1 MAGQEVQ
8 GMLIRLEATTA
19 QLRQEMA
26 RADSS
31 VAQVS
36 GRIDRQLSQ
45 VDSAFD
51 RVGLSA
57 QRMGGILKGALAIG
71 VGGAGIGALISQAEA
86 YTQIANRLKLVTSS
100 SAEFTVAQNAVFSIA
115 QKSGQPLTA
124 TAELYQR
131 IAQNQDALKLSG
143 KGVAGIVETISK
155 TMVISGASAES
166 SKAALIQLG
175 QAFASGTLRGEELN
189 SVMEQAPAL
198 SQAIAKGMGVSVG
211 ALRAL
216 GAEGKLTAESV
227 VQALQAQQGAV
238 DALFSKMQDTIGTG
252 LTRVQSSFTK
262 MIGEGDKVGGM
273 SSRISAALTSASKA
287 MDAVTADGEGFTETV
302 KNLGNA
308 LENVAYVGAAAL
320 TLGAGKM
327 AVSFAQATLASVKQ
341 AGALVLSTKASLEA
355 LTAEAAL
362 AKQSLLTAQTR
373 QLEAKA
379 LVERAGLELAAA
391 ESKVASDRIRQ
402 ASELGNLKFVQST
415 LTAERELEA
424 QRLKAQF
431 TDKGRQLSV
440 ARMAELRIAEAGAI
454 KLVQAAEVSLAATTV
469 ATSAEITAALGSQTA
484 ARGVLAETTA
494 TTNAAKVASDR
505 AAAAAAVGARASM
518 ALTTAGGGLLALLS
532 GPVGLIA
539 MTGLIAASFIDFGDS
554 ADTATAALIDQN
566 STIDESI
573 KKYNELGAAQRRYQ
587 AITWAEEQI
596 KATESATLAL
606 NKYSADGAEA
616 FLQIGH
622 DANEYRAK
630 FKEMIE
636 EVRKGQ
642 RTLDSVTEWAKKD
655 AGLTED
661 KIKKLSES
669 SSAYEETSKKAGDL
683 GKILGVVSGAT
694 ASVTSSTEKLKVAQ
708 KDSGQTDASKAA
720 WDKYVEQ
727 LTKTRDLLGANAAA
741 EAAYTAAKMGATPA
755 QAAQA
760 KLIADQTDT
769 LKKYQDAIKEGDK
782 VQQASLKLQLVAL
795 YTAEDATT
803 QAAAAQKKTLDDTA
817 KAAEESATRQVNAMQ
832 RIIDQTVRVATGQNM
847 LLVTPPKQ
855 NLTGYGLLTNGGTAP
870 SVPATPKATP
880 LDRATA
886 AIAQLDATTEANKRV
901 DKAANA
907 AATAIKNQ
915 EKALTDLLAKSGIS
929 TKASNDIA
937 DAYLAG
943 VINVRELTIRQE
955 IEQEVLKTGAKS
967 YDQVKDAINALHDAK
982 DREDVMKNVAELKV
996 EVDQIIKQA
1005 TATLQGK
1012 DALEAYNVEKAM
1024 TVALSGKKIA
1034 IDSEEYKQL
1043 LATTKAQLDANK
1055 AMESAG
1061 RIEGIID
1068 RLNPEIKLLK
1078 DYEQA
1083 QQDIYAAMELAP
1095 GKTALYQDALV
1106 KLGNEYEVNRSKAT
1120 LWGQMTEG
1128 AIDRIDEAFATAW
1141 GNIGSGAESLWD
1153 NLKKGFK
1160 QTLGEIAHMLTT
1172 KPLLASISNWL
1183 TGTDNGQ
1190 GLSSVWGKLLGGAS
1204 GSSSS
1209 SGGGLF
1215 GSGNTLVSMGKSIYQ
1230 AYSAITGVG
1239 SSIASGYASGGIGGA
1254 ISGGVGYYGNLLSS
1268 LGTTLSGGLSSIV
1281 GAITG
1286 STATQVAANAATSAA
1301 LQGAV
1306 AQGAAQVGTSI
1317 GIGGAAQV
1325 GASAAA
1331 SAGTAAAAGAGAGFY
1346 ASLAAMASNPVG
1358 WVIAAVTSAYQSGK
1372 LYDQGV
1378 RWNTKDVMN
1387 TDLVKYSGGIGQ
1399 ATLAPLALT
1408 NNVLEKVV
1416 GGKMAAI
1423 FSGSTFASAIITKVS
1438 EKIFGGSWATKDGG
1452 LSLGIE
1458 GGDFLG
1464 QQYID
1469 QKKKGG
1475 LFGKDKKRTRYSALD
1490 PQMQEALQANY
1501 YDTQYSVLDL
1511 FTRLNVSLNDGVM
1524 DGLNVAATKISTK
1537 GKTGEEIQEAIT
1549 KWFGGVA
1556 DSMVSAVDLATKS
1569 GLGGYNF
1576 DGLTTFVNNLYA
1588 VNAAVEKF
1596 GVKAVGFNVAG
1607 GKAVE
1612 TLVAVSG
1619 GMEALTTGMNDYYA
1633 AFTTEMDR
1641 SADSLAAARAEFTKF
1656 GFTLPGTRDGL
1667 KDVVKGLDLTTEIGQ
1682 NMFSAIVRNAKAAAD
1697 AYTIL
1702 EQRESAYR
1710 SAFFTE
1716 AENTALAIKGTTA
1729 ELKAMGVT
1737 LPASR
1742 SEYRKMVEEA
1752 AKSTTDTG
1760 KAMYDTLMNAAGAAS
1775 TVFDELDRRLNQVV
1789 TDSFSGVQR
1798 SISAQQKAATAAY
1811 NATNTSLSDMS
1822 ATAVKSVTDLS
1833 SVSNSL
1839 ESALKSLRGT
1849 SDDAVK
1855 TLRAQAQATLQ
1866 SALATARSGKS
1877 LSGFTGL
1884 EDALDTVSNNNTDLY
1899 GSMEDFARDQGRTA
1913 NVVAELNAINGK
1925 QLTAAEKLQKSLED
1939 QIGVAKSAYD
1949 AQMAQFDQQLEFA
1962 QAQMDAFNGIDTSVK
1977 SVEAAIKALNGS
1989 LIASLA
1995 AKPATGAGSAMANTA
2010 ANNATVVDTLYQQLF
2025 GRTADAGE
2033 NKYWADRLGS
2043 GNLPYAEIVA
2053 NMTQYA
2059 SAADKAAMANGGKVP
2074 GYASGGDFGGGLRL
2088 VGENGPEL
2096 EVTGPSRIYN
2106 ANQTASMLRGGGS
2119 SSDLV
2124 REIRAL
2130 GTRLDLI
2137 QANTQA
2143 GALNGGKTVKLL
2155 DRVTEGGN
2163 AMQVTLNGEIVKTK
2177 EVA

>member
-1 MAGQEVQ
+1 MADADVQ
-8 GMLIRLEATTA
+8 GLLIRIEATTA
-19 QLRQEMA
+19 QLRQELA
-26 RADSS
+26 AGESA
-31 VAQVS
+31 VAKAASQ
-36 GRIDRQLSQ
+36 IDRSLGSA
-45 VDSAFD
+45 DSAFD
-51 RVGLSA
+51 RLGKKA
-57 QRMGGILKGALAIG
+57 QATTSLIRGAMAGIA
-71 VGGAGIGALISQAEA
+71 GAGLIGGLIKQADA
-86 YTQIANRLKLVTSS
+86 YGQMADRMRAATSS
-100 SAEFTVAQNAVFSIA
+100 SAEYEMVQKHILTTAQETYRPLHEAQELYIRTADVMKGLGYNTQQTLNITDSFSYLLVTNAASADKAGTALDAYSKSLQTGKIDADSWVSIMTAMPTVAEAIA
-115 QKSGQPLTA
+115 TA
-124 TAELYQR
+124 T
-131 IAQNQDALKLSG
+131 G
-143 KGVAGIVETISK
+143 KTSK
-155 TMVISGASAES
+155 EIR
-166 SKAALIQLG
+166 K
-175 QAFASGTLRGEELN
+175 
-189 SVMEQAPAL
+189 
-198 SQAIAKGMGVSVG
+198 
-211 ALRAL
+211 L
-216 GAEGKLTAESV
+216 GAEGKLGLSDLNLGLEQVRDSAQKAAAAMSTSV
-227 VQALQAQQGAV
+227 M
-238 DALFSKMQDTIGTG
+238 DALNNINNAIGAYIGKANESTSATG
-252 LTRVQSSFTK
+252 ELAKVLDLVAKNIDIVAAAGAGLVAAGVTGYMLKNSVAAWNSVTAMVAEAKATR
-262 MIGEGDKVGGM
+262 DAAAAKVEA
-273 SSRISAALTSASKA
+273 IAASAALAAVQATETSA
-287 MDAVTADGEGFTETV
+287 VV
-302 KNLGNA
+302 
-308 LENVAYVGAAAL
+308 VGARSTEASAIAKLRVIQAARDQLAYTVALSKGTQEEARYTAAL
-320 TLGAGKM
+320 AATDIELAAAKKAAFAASAQLGA
-327 AVSFAQATLASVKQ
+327 
-341 AGALVLSTKASLEA
+341 A
-355 LTAEAAL
+355 LTAESAAM
-362 AKQSLLTAQTR
+362 AKD
-373 QLEAKA
+373 
-379 LVERAGLELAAA
+379 AAA
-391 ESKVASDRIRQ
+391 
-402 ASELGNLKFVQST
+402 T
-415 LTAERELEA
+415 TAA
-424 QRLKAQF
+424 
-431 TDKGRQLSV
+431 SV
-440 ARMAELRIAEAGAI
+440 AKKEY
-454 KLVQAAEVSLAATTV
+454 AAVSSLAAR
-469 ATSAEITAALGSQTA
+469 AGS
-484 ARGVLAETTA
+484 
-494 TTNAAKVASDR
+494 
-505 AAAAAAVGARASM
+505 
-518 ALTTAGGGLLALLS
+518 GLLALLG
-532 GPVGLIA
+532 GPVG
-539 MTGLIAASFIDFGDS
+539 IAALAVGAGVAFLTMRDSTDQAAISLDEMKAPLDQVIAKFKALNEDQRKAALVRWGEAQAKAAKDAASEFGNL
-554 ADTATAALIDQN
+554 ATSIRAATVDPSQARLGGYSVQLKEYTALIDRLK
-566 STIDESI
+566 E
-573 KKYNELGAAQRRYQ
+573 AQASGQ
-587 AITWAEEQI
+587 ALTPILE
-596 KATESATLAL
+596 
-606 NKYSADGAEA
+606 
-616 FLQIGH
+616 
-622 DANEYRAK
+622 
-630 FKEMIE
+630 
-636 EVRKGQ
+636 
-642 RTLDSVTEWAKKD
+642 
-655 AGLTED
+655 GLRG
-661 KIKKLSES
+661 
-669 SSAYEETSKKAGDL
+669 KAGIDDAQIDSWI
-683 GKILGVVSGAT
+683 KQAGVVSDAGGVLKDVTLKLNEQTGALATNT
-694 ASVTSSTEKLKVAQ
+694 AETNANNAAKAGMSAAGTTYLEALQKQLAGLQDGGDATKIANRYIQEHSDLTETDKVAIL
-708 KDSGQTDASKAA
+708 SAASAIEANKEA
-720 WDKYVEQ
+720 
-727 LTKTRDLLGANAAA
+727 TK
-741 EAAYTAAKMGATPA
+741 
-755 QAAQA
+755 
-760 KLIADQTDT
+760 
-769 LKKYQDAIKEGDK
+769 
-782 VQQASLKLQLVAL
+782 
-795 YTAEDATT
+795 
-803 QAAAAQKKTLDDTA
+803 
-817 KAAEESATRQVNAMQ
+817 
-832 RIIDQTVRVATGQNM
+832 
-847 LLVTPPKQ
+847 
-855 NLTGYGLLTNGGTAP
+855 
-870 SVPATPKATP
+870 
-880 LDRATA
+880 RATA
-886 AIAQLDATTEANKRV
+886 AKKTDTGAAKEAATEA
-901 DKAANA
+901 
-907 AATAIKNQ
+907 KNQ
-915 EKALTDLLAKSGIS
+915 AKALTDLQAQ
-929 TKASNDIA
+929 ADIA
-937 DAYLAG
+937 IKSAVGLAAAYLAG
-943 VINVRELTIRQE
+943 TDKSREFSLQQKVDE
-955 IEQEVLKTGAKS
+955 ALLKTGSAARDEVIAKLTAQQDAQDKLNVS
-967 YDQVKDAINALHDAK
+967 KSAYDLGKETADIIAQAK
-982 DREDVMKNVAELKV
+982 
-996 EVDQIIKQA
+996 
-1005 TATLQGK
+1005 ATLMGA
-1012 DALEAYNVEKAM
+1012 DALAAYNLEKSM
-1024 TVALSGKKIA
+1024 TIALAGKNIEVGSK
-1034 IDSEEYKQL
+1034 EYEQL
-1043 LATTKAQLDANK
+1043 LAANK
-1055 AMESAG
+1055 AQQEAVKIAQRAANAG
-1061 RIEGIID
+1061 GIMD
-1068 RLNPEIKLLK
+1068 RLYPEAKLLK
-1078 DYEQA
+1078 DYTEDQKA
-1083 QQDIYAAMELAP
+1083 LNAAM
-1095 GKTALYQDALV
+1095 ALYPGNAANYQAALL

-1128 AIDRIDEAFATAW
+1128 AIDRIDEAFASAW

-1239 SSIASGYASGGIGGA
+1239 SSIASGYASGGVGGA

-1464 QQYID
+1464 RQYID

-1710 SAFFTE
+1710 KAFFSE

-1729 ELKAMGVT
+1729 ELKALGVT

-1760 KAMYDTLMNAAGAAS
+1760 KAMYDTLMNAAAAAS
-1775 TVFDELDRRLNQVV
+1775 TVFDELERRLNQGV
-1789 TDSFSGVQR
+1789 TDSFSLFQR

-1884 EDALDTVSNNNTDLY
+1884 EDALDTVSDNNTDLY

-1939 QIGVAKSAYD
+1939 QIGVAKAAYD

-2059 SAADKAAMANGGKVP
+2059 SAADKAAMAAMGKVP
-2074 GYASGGDFGGGLRL
+2074 AYASGGDHLGGLRL

-2096 EVTGPSRIYN
+2096 EVTGPSRIFN
-2106 ANQTASMLRGGGS
+2106 ANQTGAMLRGGDSGATAA
-2119 SSDLV
+2119 
-2124 REIRAL
+2124 EMRAL
-2130 GTRLDLI
+2130 RKDVESNAKYMAQLNKRMADGIDTLVNSGMQIIGTVETKA
-2137 QANTQA
+2137 ANA
-2143 GALNGGKTVKLL
+2143 
-2155 DRVTEGGN
+2155 
-2163 AMQVTLNGEIVKTK
+2163 
-2177 EVA
+2177 